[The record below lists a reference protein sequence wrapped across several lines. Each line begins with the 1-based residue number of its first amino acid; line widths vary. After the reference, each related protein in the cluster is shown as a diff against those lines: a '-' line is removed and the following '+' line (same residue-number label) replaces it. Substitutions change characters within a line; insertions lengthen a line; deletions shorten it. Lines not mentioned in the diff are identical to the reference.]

1 MRDPM
6 SITYSISAEQ
16 GLIKAY
22 ASGIIRVEHLHTL
35 LDAILI
41 DPALRG
47 GLRGLYDARFA
58 EPDVTI
64 LELSEIASKVARV
77 VARGVE
83 RIAIV
88 GESPNTI
95 RVSKTFA
102 VLARAIGIDVEVF
115 ETLDEAEAW
124 LDTPPD
130 RAETGSATVSR

>member
-1 MRDPM
+1 M

-16 GLIKAY
+16 RLIKAY
-22 ASGIIRVEHLHTL
+22 ASGIIGVEDLHTL
-35 LDAILI
+35 LDAILV

-58 EPDVTI
+58 EPNITI
-64 LELSEIASKVARV
+64 LQLSEIASKVARV

-115 ETLDEAEAW
+115 DTLDEAEAW

-130 RAETGSATVSR
+130 RVSRGGETLSP

>member
-1 MRDPM
+1 M

-16 GLIKAY
+16 RLIKAY
-22 ASGIIRVEHLHTL
+22 ASGIIGVEDLHTL
-35 LDAILI
+35 LDAILV

-58 EPDVTI
+58 EPDITI
-64 LELSEIASKVARV
+64 LQLSEIASKVARV

-115 ETLDEAEAW
+115 DTLDEAEAW
-124 LDTPPD
+124 LDTPTD
-130 RAETGSATVSR
+130 RISRSGETLSP

>member
-1 MRDPM
+1 M

-22 ASGIIRVEHLHTL
+22 ASGIVRVEDLHKL
-35 LDAILI
+35 LDAILV

-58 EPDVTI
+58 EPDLTI
-64 LELSEIASKVARV
+64 LELSEVASKVARV

-88 GESPNTI
+88 GESPNTM

-115 ETLDEAEAW
+115 ETLDEAEEW
-124 LDTPPD
+124 LHRPTDPSGPAD
-130 RAETGSATVSR
+130 QAVIR

>member
-1 MRDPM
+1 M
-6 SITYSISAEQ
+6 SITYSISADQ

-22 ASGIIRVEHLHTL
+22 ASGIIGVEDLHTL
-35 LDAILI
+35 LDAILV

-58 EPDVTI
+58 EPDITI
-64 LELSEIASKVARV
+64 LQLSEIASKVARV

-115 ETLDEAEAW
+115 DTLDEAEAW
-124 LDTPPD
+124 LDTPGDPASRD
-130 RAETGSATVSR
+130 SETLSP

>member
-1 MRDPM
+1 M

-16 GLIKAY
+16 RLIKAY
-22 ASGIIRVEHLHTL
+22 ASGIIGVEDLHTL
-35 LDAILI
+35 LDAILV

-58 EPDVTI
+58 EPDITI
-64 LELSEIASKVARV
+64 LQLSEIASKVARV

-115 ETLDEAEAW
+115 DTLDEAEAW
-124 LDTPPD
+124 LNTPTD
-130 RAETGSATVSR
+130 RISSSSETLSP

>member
-1 MRDPM
+1 M
-6 SITYSISAEQ
+6 SITYSISPQ
-16 GLIKAY
+16 QRLIKAY
-22 ASGIIRVEHLHTL
+22 ASGIIGVGDLEKL
-35 LDAILI
+35 LDAILV
-41 DPALRG
+41 DPALRS

-58 EPDVTI
+58 EPDITI

-95 RVSKTFA
+95 RVSRTFA

-115 ETLDEAEAW
+115 DTVDDAEAW
-124 LDTPPD
+124 LDTWTGD
-130 RAETGSATVSR
+130 SGAGAESLRC